1 MGQAGNAL
9 LAGVDATDVARE
21 LDGLYCRHLLAVHW
35 SLAVGNRLEG
45 EALFLLSE
53 ELDEVLDQNL
63 ASARKLADRI
73 AELGAAVTGDPR
85 RLVSGAGRDG
95 FDVPDGGDLTGI
107 LASALTAVRETIDAY
122 GAALAATAGD
132 ELTRRLLLSLLR
144 HEVARE
150 SDLEGA
156 TARRG

>member
-9 LAGVDATDVARE
+9 IAGVDAAAVARE
-21 LDGLYCRHLLAVHW
+21 LDGLYCWHLLAVHW
-35 SLAVGNRLEG
+35 SLAVSNRLEG
-45 EALFLLSE
+45 QALFLLSQ
-53 ELDEVLDQNL
+53 ELDEVVDQNL
-63 ASARKLADRI
+63 ASARKLADRV
-73 AELGAAVTGDPR
+73 AELGEAATGDPR

-95 FDVPDGGDLTGI
+95 FDLPDGGDLAGI
-107 LASALTAVRETIDAY
+107 LAAALTAVRETIDAY
-122 GAALAATAGD
+122 GAALEATAGD

-156 TARRG
+156 TARRE